1 MTTNLTEKH
10 KQAEGL
16 LALAPG
22 RAPPPE
28 VMMMTTLATLM
39 LIDVVKIFDIYIVSY
54 HKSMEHWQNCYYFT
68 GNIIVKH
75 IG

>member
-1 MTTNLTEKH
+1 MTADLTEKH

-28 VMMMTTLATLM
+28 VMIMITLATLM
-39 LIDVVKIFDIYIVSY
+39 LVDEVKIFDIYIIAMTVDY
-54 HKSMEHWQNCYYFT
+54 LMMMT
-68 GNIIVKH
+68 LTTT
-75 IG
+75 

>member
-1 MTTNLTEKH
+1 MTADLTEKH

-28 VMMMTTLATLM
+28 VMIMTTLATLM
-39 LIDVVKIFDIYIVSY
+39 LVDEVKVFDIHMMI
-54 HKSMEHWQNCYYFT
+54 T
-68 GNIIVKH
+68 AITI
-75 IG
+75 

>member
-1 MTTNLTEKH
+1 MTTDLTEKH

-28 VMMMTTLATLM
+28 VMSMITLATLM
-39 LIDVVKIFDIYIVSY
+39 LIDEVKIFDINMMITA
-54 HKSMEHWQNCYYFT
+54 MT
-68 GNIIVKH
+68 I
-75 IG
+75 